1 MTPKRLDDMLQMS
14 ESEFEELLARAAQ
27 EGARRALVDA
37 GLDGRE
43 AALDIRLGDYSAWLD
58 SERIAVN
65 VITLRTK
72 GSGREA
78 KPLERTGIPKACT
91 ETQRT

>member
-27 EGARRALVDA
+27 EGARRALADA

-43 AALDIRLGDYSAWLD
+43 AAENGGAKLVHGGGGIVL
-58 SERIAVN
+58 
-65 VITLRTK
+65 LR
-72 GSGREA
+72 A
-78 KPLERTGIPKACT
+78 A
-91 ETQRT
+91 